1 VRFEFIQLPSL
12 DISWLIFCLLCHNV
26 YFLTFFPLQLPF
38 HIQWQ
43 DLKDLFRAAGAVAR
57 ADVTV
62 GPDGRSRGFGTV
74 SFVTEDGAERAR
86 RMFDGCVAAFFIMHD
101 VPFGFMCTSL
111 SRSNIE
117 HKIFLLCDVGD
128 HSTTRDRVTPSM
140 HSCSV
145 NRYSLMC

>member
-1 VRFEFIQLPSL
+1 VTFYYYH
-12 DISWLIFCLLCHNV
+12 IFTFLSR
-26 YFLTFFPLQLPF
+26 LTFCVHCHKYLLLTFLPLQLPF

-86 RMFDGCVAAFFIMHD
+86 RMFDGCVAAFFITYD
-101 VPFGFMCTSL
+101 VPSAFMCTSL
-111 SRSNIE
+111 SRSHFEQNN
-117 HKIFLLCDVGD
+117 LRYV
-128 HSTTRDRVTPSM
+128 VTGVP
-140 HSCSV
+140 
-145 NRYSLMC
+145 